1 YSDAEVQKNMAD
13 PALRALMDGMSYD
26 VDESLPSF
34 DDYTIT
40 VTLKDGR
47 TFSRQE
53 KDLPGNVRHPMSWDE
68 AEHKFWNAARFC
80 AVDLGKERYQKII
93 RLCKN
98 LEQLADM
105 RELADA
111 MTLG

>member
-1 YSDAEVQKNMAD
+1 
-13 PALRALMDGMSYD
+13 
-26 VDESLPSF
+26 
-34 DDYTIT
+34 
-40 VTLKDGR
+40 
-47 TFSRQE
+47 
-53 KDLPGNVRHPMSWDE
+53 MSWDE